1 VRGSRIALLTAIP
14 VLLLSADTPDPL
26 AVELHRWSAFLQSKD
41 ATGDTWDQIK
51 PGAAPIIARAEEA
64 LRDGRRFLALQR
76 YAAVST
82 NLQAAMYA
90 NKHTADDRKNQD
102 RFESEWKRLG
112 GSLRSDLQS
121 PSPRA
126 LEDIQ
131 PAAVRAFA
139 ETALPQ
145 VRGYYDASLDYS
157 RATMPG
163 AGIFYLGAAQAQ
175 RDYVDFSRKLSQKT
189 TRRQPPLRS
198 IDADLDSLERDLL
211 ALYRPPLSID
221 KHPEFIGASSMLKE
235 ARELNAAGLRYGA
248 LIRYLEAAR
257 RAGQLRGTPPL
268 QRDELTKRLRD
279 FEAKISA
286 GNIDQTIGQVF
297 VESAQSDV
305 ASPPQTPPVVATSIV
320 TWVLPRYFAALEPAA
335 PAKAKPAPTVSVTL
349 VRWPYT

>member
-1 VRGSRIALLTAIP
+1 MVRGSRIALLTAIP

-26 AVELHRWSAFLQSKD
+26 AAELHRWSAFLQSKD

-90 NKHTADDRKNQD
+90 NKHTADDRKNQA

-121 PSPRA
+121 PSPEA

-145 VRGYYDASLDYS
+145 VR
-157 RATMPG
+157 
-163 AGIFYLGAAQAQ
+163 
-175 RDYVDFSRKLSQKT
+175 
-189 TRRQPPLRS
+189 
-198 IDADLDSLERDLL
+198 L
-211 ALYRPPLSID
+211 ALYRPPLSIG

-257 RAGQLRGTPPL
+257 RVGQLRGTHPL
-268 QRDELTKRLRD
+268 QREELTKRLRD
-279 FEAKISA
+279 FEAKLSA
-286 GNIDQTIGQVF
+286 GNLDQTIGQVF
-297 VESAQSDV
+297 VESAQSDL

-320 TWVLPRYFAALEPAA
+320 TYVLPRYFAALQPAP
-335 PAKAKPAPTVSVTL
+335 PAKPKPAPTVSVTL

>member
-1 VRGSRIALLTAIP
+1 V
-14 VLLLSADTPDPL
+14 SAN
-26 AVELHRWSAFLQSKD
+26 LH
-41 ATGDTWDQIK
+41 
-51 PGAAPIIARAEEA
+51 
-64 LRDGRRFLALQR
+64 
-76 YAAVST
+76 
-82 NLQAAMYA
+82 AAMYA
-90 NKHTADDRKNQD
+90 SKYTADDRKSQA

-112 GSLRSDLQS
+112 RSLRSDLQS
-121 PSPRA
+121 PSPGA

-157 RATMPG
+157 RATMPD

-175 RDYVDFSRKLSQKT
+175 RDFVDFSRTLSQKT
-189 TRRQPPLRS
+189 TRRQPPLRR
-198 IDADLDSLERDLL
+198 IDADLDSLEHDLL

-248 LIRYLEAAR
+248 LVRYLEAAR
-257 RAGQLRGTPPL
+257 RAGQLRGAPPL
-268 QRDELTKRLRD
+268 QRDELAKRLRD
-279 FEAKISA
+279 FEAKLAA

-297 VESAQSDV
+297 VESARSDL
-305 ASPPQTPPVVATSIV
+305 AAQPQTPLAVATSIV
-320 TWVLPRYFAALEPAA
+320 TDVLPRYFAALEPAP
-335 PAKAKPAPTVSVTL
+335 PAKPKPAPVVSVTL